1 MPASRTPRAL
11 VWFHPASSE
20 AIPELLPTPLRLR
33 VHPRPLSSR
42 YWLDSTLIGSIQG
55 TRNVSRLVP
64 PPVRVPRLRVI
75 VLLYTPRDAAWS
87 EPSLCS
93 RLALSRVSASAA
105 GAFLSARKAVAVSPL
120 KPAEGEGQGPLQLC
134 SEAVFPERR
143 IPGGSPSCCTLR
155 SGFRWAGEHGA
166 TLSPWEAPRL
176 RFLHGLLFGFAQLSK
191 VCLSVNFSASCRG
204 L

>member
-1 MPASRTPRAL
+1 MTSQFTLLAGFYPHRVDPGN
-11 VWFHPASSE
+11 SE
-20 AIPELLPTPLRLR
+20 R
-33 VHPRPLSSR
+33 V
-42 YWLDSTLIGSIQG
+42 TFGF
-55 TRNVSRLVP
+55 

-93 RLALSRVSASAA
+93 RLALSRVSALAA

-176 RFLHGLLFGFAQLSK
+176 RFLHGLSFGFAQLSE
-191 VCLSVNFSASCRG
+191 VCLSVNFSASRRG